1 MTASKDRLI
10 GVVGPC
16 GAGKSTL
23 TQALDERGYNT
34 RHIAQEHS
42 YVKDMW
48 QRITDPD
55 MLIYLHVSYEVS
67 QARRRMNW
75 RESEYEEQMRRLRHA
90 REHADLVVDTDHLTP
105 EELVAQVLAFLDQ
118 HGIASDRRGR
128 SNPL

>member
-1 MTASKDRLI
+1 MTANKDRLI

-55 MLIYLHVSYEVS
+55 TLIYLHVSYEVS

-75 RESEYEEQMRRLRHA
+75 RESEYEEQIRRLRHA
-90 REHADLVVDTDHLTP
+90 REHADLVVDTDHLNP
-105 EELVAQVLAFLDQ
+105 DELVAKVLAFLDQ
-118 HGIASDRRGR
+118 HVSASDRRER
-128 SNPL
+128 HRT